1 MKDYNP
7 TPIDTSDV
15 QLPRDLY
22 TLMEEL
28 AKSNHDTWAM
38 HRFEE
43 GWSYGP
49 NRDDLSKKNPCLV
62 PYDDLPEIEKDYD
75 RNTSQE
81 TLKSIYKLGFS
92 ISKRT
97 EGKVMLVGSYDT
109 DCVEEIKSIALKYEL
124 KIEYFQSWDAAKE
137 SLNKDLTKWH
147 AIVLDWNAQLK
158 HDEGVTLL
166 FLRDVVDDLNSI
178 FHQFRNE
185 VPWFICPNKY
195 EETNTETVIK
205 FTVGRERIK
214 KDWGELVY
222 LREHADLLFRNISEL
237 LPNTRNYRIRNV
249 YDEVF
254 VTLEE
259 VNFPITVKNM
269 LFNILL
275 PLHYPEIFHSFVPT
289 DYFNNLRRIVE
300 SIFGVMNQYG
310 LIPDEICFSHDYDNA
325 INLRYC
331 SNYLIEDEGKSF
343 CPKSIGMVLKTILD
357 VTNEGSHMGSEY
369 KTRGL
374 YYSIMGFSL
383 QLCDVIV
390 WLGKHI
396 KTNNCVSLNEEKKDY
411 VNQIVPISKD
421 EEGNYYYKKCIFP
434 SQDFVTNAFDNN
446 QMALITTIFENK
458 AKTRCFYPFRA
469 KIRIVED
476 K

>member
-1 MKDYNP
+1 MKEYNP
-7 TPIDTSDV
+7 KPIDTSDV

-28 AKSNHDTWAM
+28 AKSNHDTWAI

-49 NRDDLSKKNPCLV
+49 NRDDISKKNPCLV
-62 PYDDLPEIEKDYD
+62 PYNDLPEIEKEYD

-109 DCVEEIKSIALKYEL
+109 ECVEEMKSIASKYEL
-124 KIEYFQSWDAAKE
+124 KIEYFRSWDIAKE
-137 SLNKDLTKWH
+137 SLSKDLTKWH
-147 AIVLDWNAQLK
+147 AIVLDWNAKLNED
-158 HDEGVTLL
+158 DEDNTTL
-166 FLRDVVDDLNSI
+166 FLRDVLDDLNSI
-178 FHQFRNE
+178 FHKSRNE
-185 VPWFICPNKY
+185 VPWFICPYTYDKKY
-195 EETNTETVIK
+195 TDTVIN
-205 FTVGRERIK
+205 FTVGRERIQ

-222 LREHADLLFRNISEL
+222 LKEQSDALFRNIFEL

-254 VTLEE
+254 VALEE
-259 VNFPITVKNM
+259 FHFPVGVKNL

-275 PLHYPEIFHSFVPT
+275 PLHFPEIFYSFVPT

-300 SIFGVMNQYG
+300 SIFGVMNYYD
-310 LIPDEICFSHDYDNA
+310 LIPDDVCFSHDYDSA

-331 SNYLIEDEGKSF
+331 SNYLIDGDGKFF
-343 CPKSIGMVLKTILD
+343 CPGSISHIIKTILD
-357 VTNEGSHMGSEY
+357 ITNEGSHMGSEY

-390 WLGKHI
+390 WLGKQI
-396 KTNNCVSLNEEKKDY
+396 GNCLSLVEEKRKYENQEVNILKD
-411 VNQIVPISKD
+411 KK
-421 EEGNYYYKKCIFP
+421 GNYHYKKCILP
-434 SQDFVTNAFDNN
+434 NIDAVAEAYKNN
-446 QMALITTIFENK
+446 EKIYLLSIFENK
-458 AKTRCFYPFRA
+458 GRARELYPLRA
-469 KIRIVED
+469 KIRY
-476 K
+476 

>member
-7 TPIDTSDV
+7 TPIETSDV

-49 NRDDLSKKNPCLV
+49 NRDDISKKNPCLV
-62 PYDDLPEIEKDYD
+62 PYDDLPEIEKEYD

-97 EGKVMLVGSYDT
+97 EGKVMLVGSYGT
-109 DCVEEIKSIALKYEL
+109 ECVEEMKSKASKYEL
-124 KIEYFQSWDAAKE
+124 KIEYFQSWDFAKE
-137 SLNKDLTKWH
+137 SLSKDLTKWH
-147 AIVLDWNAQLK
+147 AIVLDWNAPLRRN
-158 HDEGVTLL
+158 EEATLL
-166 FLRDVVDDLNSI
+166 FLRDVVDDLYSI

-185 VPWFICPNKY
+185 VPWFIYPNTFD
-195 EETNTETVIK
+195 ETYTSTVIK
-205 FTVGRERIK
+205 FTVGRERIN

-222 LREHADLLFRNISEL
+222 QKGNVDLLFKNISEL

-254 VTLEE
+254 LTLEE
-259 VNFPITVKNM
+259 VNFSVMVKNM

-300 SIFGVMNQYG
+300 SIFGVMNNYC
-310 LIPDEICFSHDYDNA
+310 LIPDDICYSHDYDNA

-331 SNYLIEDEGKSF
+331 SNYLLYGEGKSF
-343 CPKSIGMVLKTILD
+343 CPNSVSQILKNILD
-357 VTNEGSHMGSEY
+357 TANEGSHIGSEY

-396 KTNNCVSLNEEKKDY
+396 KTNNCVSLNEEKGDY

-421 EEGNYYYKKCIFP
+421 EEGNYYYGKCIFP
-434 SQDFVTNAFDNN
+434 SQDFVATAFDNN
-446 QMALITTIFENK
+446 QQALIVTIFENK